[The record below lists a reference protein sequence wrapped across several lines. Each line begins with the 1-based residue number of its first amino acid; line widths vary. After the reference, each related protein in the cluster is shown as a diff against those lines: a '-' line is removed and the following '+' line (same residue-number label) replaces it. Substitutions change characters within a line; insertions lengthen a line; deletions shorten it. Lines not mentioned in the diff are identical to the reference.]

1 MSKAPPSPSFRPPTN
16 RQRGKMP
23 RLDRLSLGPP
33 AAPIP
38 APPSKKEDSVSPVT
52 QLDPA
57 IVEPES
63 SQPSK
68 DPSPPASTSPPPQT
82 RKSPSPERH
91 VHKTSISAPAPTD
104 DDIYSLDEEGWRRV
118 AAAKGIDDLLKLGE
132 GVSGSVSKCRLRKSG
147 QVFAI
152 KVHPPCWV
160 KLMYVDNHY

>member
-33 AAPIP
+33 AVPIP
-38 APPSKKEDSVSPVT
+38 APPSKKEEGSVSPVT

-57 IVEPES
+57 IVKPES
-63 SQPSK
+63 SQPTK
-68 DPSPPASTSPPPQT
+68 DPSPPPSTSPPPQP

-91 VHKTSISAPAPTD
+91 VHKTSTSSAPLPAD

-118 AAAKGIDDLLKLGE
+118 AAAKGIEDLLKLGE

-152 KVHPPCWV
+152 KVPPLC
-160 KLMYVDNHY
+160 